1 MYNSLTN
8 MHSFLISSKDPQK
21 SLEKAKEIL
30 KERGIGKWDLSEIT
44 PEKILGIEE
53 VRKFSEKL
61 FFKSRGT
68 EKALVLNL
76 YKDAT
81 IEAQNSMLKILEE
94 PPKNTLIII
103 LAENSN
109 QFLPTITSRCKII
122 ELENKEVPKGSGEVF
137 EIFDQNIG
145 ERFYLAQTLYEDK
158 EAAVVWLEDQIN
170 SLREKAKKEK
180 SVEQTKKFAKT
191 IREFIEARRLIKN
204 TNVNARLTLEHLFL
218 NLD

>member
-76 YKDAT
+76 YKGAT

-180 SVEQTKKFAKT
+180 SGQQTKKFAKT

>member
-76 YKDAT
+76 YKGAT

-170 SLREKAKKEK
+170 SLREKAKNEK
-180 SVEQTKKFAKT
+180 SGQQTKKFAKT

>member
-1 MYNSLTN
+1 

-76 YKDAT
+76 YKGAT

-94 PPKNTLIII
+94 PPKNTLI
-103 LAENSN
+103 
-109 QFLPTITSRCKII
+109 
-122 ELENKEVPKGSGEVF
+122 
-137 EIFDQNIG
+137 
-145 ERFYLAQTLYEDK
+145 
-158 EAAVVWLEDQIN
+158 
-170 SLREKAKKEK
+170 
-180 SVEQTKKFAKT
+180 
-191 IREFIEARRLIKN
+191 
-204 TNVNARLTLEHLFL
+204 
-218 NLD
+218 

>member
-1 MYNSLTN
+1 MKKVN
-8 MHSFLISSKDPQK
+8 
-21 SLEKAKEIL
+21 
-30 KERGIGKWDLSEIT
+30 
-44 PEKILGIEE
+44 
-53 VRKFSEKL
+53 
-61 FFKSRGT
+61 KSRYALLGMLM
-68 EKALVLNL
+68 EKPRSGYAILQMMQQSTTHFWQES
-76 YKDAT
+76 DA
-81 IEAQNSMLKILEE
+81 SVYPMLKILEE